1 MEYTQSTIN
10 EIVEEFFTG
19 KRETASA
26 FYKERLFED
35 AGAAPEDFVSCGT
48 VIPNHCLE
56 PDLAWDVED
65 RLQNYV
71 TEERLE
77 AISKGAELTQD
88 EKEDYRRSVI
98 AQVKDG
104 TSDADVIPG
113 YWARRLRHTD
123 GREVFALETVNGYS
137 FSGVTNTFHGLF
149 QSVEETFKDL
159 STWGVVIPG

>member
-1 MEYTQSTIN
+1 MENTQSAIN

-19 KRETASA
+19 KKEIASA
-26 FYKERLFED
+26 FYKERLFEEE
-35 AGAAPEDFVSCGT
+35 GGAPEDFVSCGT

-77 AISKGAELTQD
+77 AIAKGAELTQG
-88 EKEDYRRSVI
+88 EREDYRRSVI
-98 AQVKDG
+98 AQVNDG
-104 TSDADVIPG
+104 TADADVIPG

-123 GREVFALETVNGYS
+123 GREVFALETVKGYS
-137 FSGVTNTFHGLF
+137 FSGVTNTFQGLF
-149 QSVEETFKDL
+149 PTVDDSVKNL
-159 STWGVVIPG
+159 STWSVVIPG